1 MAGQKKHMDYS
12 ALSKEISSGIIR
24 PVYLLSGEEDWL
36 IRQITQSLIKAVI
49 VPGSADLDL
58 VQIDVAHQPQNLD
71 TGKVEQEI
79 RTLPFLSPRKII
91 ILKNTDLFI
100 SAKGAVKAQIDDN
113 RVQIKELLE
122 AFPKDVV
129 LVFQE
134 TKFNLSQKSL
144 LSALEKAGGV
154 RAEIGLQDSGTLLTW
169 VKSGCAGQGIQI
181 ETKAATSLIERCDGQ
196 MRAIRGE
203 LDKLFLYLGWSG
215 EKSINLDLVELVC
228 RPDNRSSIFDLT
240 DAISAGD
247 AEKALRVLDTLLIRK
262 EPVQLILFMLYRHIR
277 QLLAAA
283 TEPDSQK
290 LISKMNLRP
299 FIARKLRMQAQ
310 RFKTHRLAEI
320 YELMFQTDMRIKQ
333 GQINDLMGLELLLI
347 EAAAG

>member
-1 MAGQKKHMDYS
+1 MDYS
-12 ALSKEISSGIIR
+12 ALSKEISSGVIR

-36 IRQITQSLIKAVI
+36 ITQITQCLIKAVI

-58 VQIDVAHQPQNLD
+58 VQIDVDHQPQNLD
-71 TGKVEQEI
+71 PSRVEQEI
-79 RTLPFLSPRKII
+79 RTLPFLSSRKMI
-91 ILKNTDLFI
+91 ILKNTDLFF
-100 SAKGAVKAQIDDN
+100 SAKGAVKAQIDDY

-122 AFPKDVV
+122 SFPEGVV

-134 TKFNLSQKSL
+134 TKSNLSQKSL
-144 LSALEKAGGV
+144 LAALKKAGGV
-154 RAEIGLQDSGTLLTW
+154 RAEIGFQDSNTLLKW
-169 VKSGCAGQGIQI
+169 VRSGCASQGIQI
-181 ETKAATSLIERCDGQ
+181 DTRAASSLIERCDGQ
-196 MRAIRGE
+196 MREIRGE

-215 EKSINLDLVELVC
+215 SDRIDLNLVELVC

-283 TEPDSQK
+283 SEPDSQK
-290 LISKMNLRP
+290 LITGLNLRP
-299 FIARKLRMQAQ
+299 FVARKLRMQAQ
-310 RFKTHRLAEI
+310 RFKPHRLAEI
-320 YELMFQTDMRIKQ
+320 YELMFWTDMWIKR
-333 GQINDLMGLELLLI
+333 GQINDLLGLELLLI
-347 EAAAG
+347 EAAAS